1 MKQVNDLL
9 AARETVIDRTEG
21 FELVESAE
29 FGGSQVDVYQKGEEV
44 FMTSKQLGEA
54 LEYNEPTIAVNKI
67 INRNDYLK
75 DREFSVQ
82 TKLVSTDGKH
92 YNTRLMTEDGI
103 YEVTMLSKKPKAR
116 EFRRFI
122 RKLLK
127 DLRKGKLVVQR
138 PMTTKELL
146 LQATTEHEL
155 RIEKVESDVHK
166 LINETPIRNHQQAAI
181 ERTRKKKV
189 IDLLGGK
196 NSNAYRA
203 MSRKVFSEIGRD
215 FKDHFHIPRYN
226 ELPQSRFEE
235 GIEYLKSW
243 RPSNNTQ
250 LLIDNEN
257 NQTTLDL

>member
-1 MKQVNDLL
+1 MRQVNNLFS
-9 AARETVIDRTEG
+9 ARETVIDRTKV

-29 FGGSQVDVYQKGEEV
+29 FGGSQVDIYRNENNDV
-44 FMTSKQLGEA
+44 FMTIDQLAKSLDYADKSGIE
-54 LEYNEPTIAVNKI
+54 KI
-67 INRNDYLK
+67 IQRNSYLK
-75 DREFSVQ
+75 SKEFS
-82 TKLVSTDGKH
+82 TTDRLSALDGKSR
-92 YNTRLMTEDGI
+92 NVTLFTEDGI
-103 YEVTMLSKKPKAR
+103 YEITMLSKKPKAR
-116 EFRRFI
+116 EFRHFVR
-122 RKLLK
+122 RLLK
-127 DLRKGKLVVQR
+127 GLRKGQLTVQP